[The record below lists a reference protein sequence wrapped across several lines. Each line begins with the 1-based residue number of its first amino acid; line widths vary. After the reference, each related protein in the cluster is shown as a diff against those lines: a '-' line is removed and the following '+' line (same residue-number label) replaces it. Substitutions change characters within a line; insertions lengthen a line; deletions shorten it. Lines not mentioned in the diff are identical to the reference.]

1 MNPDQCHPQIQTP
14 LVDCWDLEARYLRKF
29 PGDLGSHLASVTQI
43 PFQLYSYR
51 VLEREKMNPTNSKE
65 SSSTEASES
74 EVEDP
79 PNAVIIRD
87 TKSLCLDT
95 ISEYS
100 DTRSVY
106 SEAPIKKVSASKNS
120 DELVKLRKSPSLGL
134 FFHLSVFSTM

>member
-1 MNPDQCHPQIQTP
+1 
-14 LVDCWDLEARYLRKF
+14 
-29 PGDLGSHLASVTQI
+29 
-43 PFQLYSYR
+43 
-51 VLEREKMNPTNSKE
+51 MNPTNSKE

-79 PNAVIIRD
+79 SPNAGIIRD

-120 DELVKLRKSPSLGL
+120 EELVKLRKSPSLGSSTKL
-134 FFHLSVFSTM
+134 RSTGTSPEHKTRKDSRLPLSPMSPLSPRRRRLQTGHASDSELP